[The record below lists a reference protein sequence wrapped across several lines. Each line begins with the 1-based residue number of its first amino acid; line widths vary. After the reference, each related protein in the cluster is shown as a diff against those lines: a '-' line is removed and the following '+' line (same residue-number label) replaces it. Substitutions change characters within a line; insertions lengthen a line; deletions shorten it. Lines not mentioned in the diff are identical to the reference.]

1 MCYTHTKQIAH
12 LLEGAV
18 EFVCVDVPS
27 YKLDVSLVSWEDVD
41 SFAKWCWFAQ
51 EDMRMMEKK
60 T

>member
-1 MCYTHTKQIAH
+1 

-18 EFVCVDVPS
+18 DFVCVDVPS

-41 SFAKWCWFAQ
+41 SFAKWWWFAK
-51 EDMRMMEKK
+51 EDMSVMEKE